1 MNEELYISV
10 IGEIFDGYTE
20 FLFKNQYVY
29 FKHFNIRDQRYIQK
43 YYEKYK
49 NIAINKGLETE
60 SSRLEKIKNEEIW
73 TDEDDLKIESLNFEI
88 KNLKQTHKTLFIP
101 SHKEQIKKD
110 IDNKNTEYL
119 LLVNKRKE
127 LIGKTAEDYASTR
140 SNEEILRYFL
150 FKDIDLK
157 EHLFTEDE
165 FSELDDL
172 DLIFFIK
179 KQSEISER
187 LSEENIQ
194 KAVLRPFFN
203 MYISH
208 CEDINN
214 FYGKPIISLSVYQL
228 KTAIFGRMFY
238 NIFQYTDDIPESI
251 KDDPNKLL
259 SFAEGKRNKNKSE
272 KFIKD
277 DSDASTIFGATK
289 EDMNIITN
297 GSKTVSLKEELKKN
311 GGTLNMEEMIK
322 LAGY

>member
-1 MNEELYISV
+1 LNEELYISV

-20 FLFKNQYVY
+20 FLFKNQSVY

-179 KQSEISER
+179 KQILKLIFFLIILVISP
-187 LSEENIQ
+187 
-194 KAVLRPFFN
+194 K
-203 MYISH
+203 
-208 CEDINN
+208 
-214 FYGKPIISLSVYQL
+214 
-228 KTAIFGRMFY
+228 
-238 NIFQYTDDIPESI
+238 
-251 KDDPNKLL
+251 
-259 SFAEGKRNKNKSE
+259 
-272 KFIKD
+272 
-277 DSDASTIFGATK
+277 
-289 EDMNIITN
+289 
-297 GSKTVSLKEELKKN
+297 
-311 GGTLNMEEMIK
+311 
-322 LAGY
+322 